1 MLTAA
6 LLSTEKPRLV
16 LRFRVKPPPVKV
28 MGLVILGRK
37 SPAAKVMLPVMAI
50 VSVSDK
56 TFATRILSRSS
67 PNVATKTAL

>member
-1 MLTAA
+1 M
-6 LLSTEKPRLV
+6 
-16 LRFRVKPPPVKV
+16 KPPPVKV
-28 MGLVILGRK
+28 MGLVILGR
-37 SPAAKVMLPVMAI
+37 SFPGPGGKVMLPVMAI